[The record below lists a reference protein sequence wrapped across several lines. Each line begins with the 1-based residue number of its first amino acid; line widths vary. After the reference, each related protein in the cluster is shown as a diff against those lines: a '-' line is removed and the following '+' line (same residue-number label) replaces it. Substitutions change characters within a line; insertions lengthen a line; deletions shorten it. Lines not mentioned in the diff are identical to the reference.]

1 MRSLQ
6 RVNSGGGSKQ
16 TSSGGGCETLVKTT
30 TAPTAGENPSASQAT
45 VDPEHS
51 ATSPVNQRDIQSAH
65 ARMDSDSSLKES
77 SSVAASTTSSM
88 SDLKRRELQRQPR
101 SMSAKNR
108 TSKEKQPKKP
118 IVDKP
123 SWLEFIAPMMV
134 VIAGY
139 FGSFLMDFHFRTFM
153 DAIFS
158 CSLHKQVV
166 GSILVAAIAIAV
178 KQLFVMRRKH
188 AYVKRCQEVVALE
201 CCNPS

>member
-1 MRSLQ
+1 MRSFGGASSQ
-6 RVNSGGGSKQ
+6 ADSVGVN
-16 TSSGGGCETLVKTT
+16 ETASLKTT
-30 TAPTAGENPSASQAT
+30 QKEGWLQGLELTPTVSRN
-45 VDPEHS
+45 
-51 ATSPVNQRDIQSAH
+51 TSPVNQRDIQSARRD

-118 IVDKP
+118 TVDKP

-134 VIAGY
+134 VVAGY

-188 AYVKRCQEVVALE
+188 AYAKRCQEVVALE

>member
-1 MRSLQ
+1 MRSFGGASSQ
-6 RVNSGGGSKQ
+6 ADSVGVN
-16 TSSGGGCETLVKTT
+16 ETASLKTT
-30 TAPTAGENPSASQAT
+30 QKEGWLQGLELTPTVSRN
-45 VDPEHS
+45 
-51 ATSPVNQRDIQSAH
+51 TSPVNQRDIQSARRD

-101 SMSAKNR
+101 SMSAKHR

-118 IVDKP
+118 TVDKP
-123 SWLEFIAPMMV
+123 SWLECIAPVMV
-134 VIAGY
+134 VVAGY
-139 FGSFLMDFHFRTFM
+139 FGSFLIDFHFRTFM

-188 AYVKRCQEVVALE
+188 AYAKRCQEVVALE
-201 CCNPS
+201 YCNPS